1 MTEKKL
7 IEGLKKGEKFAFDF
21 LVSTYSTFIY
31 RICFGI
37 VQRKEDAEDVTQEV
51 FTKLYLNIHTFNE
64 QAKLST
70 WMYRIA
76 LNQSNEFLRKSAR
89 KKRLHLK
96 KTTSDLSSIA
106 AIIPD
111 QEILPDIALIEKE
124 EFTIIH
130 NAIQQ
135 LPENYKMVLLLNSIE
150 GLSYKELAEKIGY
163 SIPATESLIYRAK
176 QKLKVILTDYYEKN
190 YNK

>member
-1 MTEKKL
+1 M
-7 IEGLKKGEKFAFDF
+7 IGIIPNIS
-21 LVSTYSTFIY
+21 VNFITNFY

-89 KKRLHLK
+89 KKREI
-96 KTTSDLSSIA
+96 SSFY
-106 AIIPD
+106 
-111 QEILPDIALIEKE
+111 L
-124 EFTIIH
+124 
-130 NAIQQ
+130 
-135 LPENYKMVLLLNSIE
+135 
-150 GLSYKELAEKIGY
+150 
-163 SIPATESLIYRAK
+163 
-176 QKLKVILTDYYEKN
+176 
-190 YNK
+190 